1 VGGEG
6 FGCGIVLDCASG
18 SESSEMPQAYRS
30 WEARADG
37 DVSFLSRREATR
49 RESPG
54 RGGAAAPGQPKK
66 FRN

>member
-1 VGGEG
+1 M
-6 FGCGIVLDCASG
+6 VLFWTARRG
-18 SESSEMPQAYRS
+18 ARARRPQAYGT
-30 WEARADG
+30 WKARADG

-49 RESPG
+49 RESPA